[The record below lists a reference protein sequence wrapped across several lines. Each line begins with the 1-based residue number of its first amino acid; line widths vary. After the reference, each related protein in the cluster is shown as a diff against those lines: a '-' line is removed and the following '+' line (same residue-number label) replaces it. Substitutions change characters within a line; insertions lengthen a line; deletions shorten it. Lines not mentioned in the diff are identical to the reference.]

1 MSRITPSLAWMHST
15 NLEVRKAVAVEDV
28 EPDIA
33 ELADII
39 ANSVA
44 GGNTEERAAQQLAKW
59 SSIPE
64 DVILKARRLY
74 GARVGRIREAR
85 DPSAL
90 VDTKFRTDG
99 WYAGSRAEDIYWP
112 SFRSRLTF
120 EEPAMSSL
128 ENRANR
134 IVSLLD
140 PPGGEKIGTRGL
152 VLGHVQSGKTTS
164 FMSVIAKAADAGY
177 RVFIILSGITD
188 NLRSQT
194 QNRVA
199 EMLVGMSPEEQARW
213 HWLTSPDKD
222 FSLSPQNAANILKS
236 DGSRVIAVVKKNP
249 YRLRRLGK
257 FLDGAGDHILSTSPV
272 LLIDD
277 EADQATINVAQQS
290 ADRARISRIN
300 LLIRKILAHPKV
312 AYVAYTATPF
322 ANLLINPSDYEDLYP
337 RDFIVDLKAPDDYF
351 GAEKIFGR
359 ASVNA
364 TDEVVD
370 DGLDIVRIVP
380 DTDIADVRPPSRKA
394 MPTWAPSI
402 PPSLTEALR
411 WFVLATAARRSRD
424 GHASHS
430 TMLVHTSM
438 LTAAHNA
445 QRQTIQPYVDSLSRA
460 VTANDPGVLRQFEEQ
475 WAKETSRVP
484 GATLGLSEV
493 SWLLVREHLP
503 DVLADLRIVV
513 DNYQSTSRL
522 SYPKDAPQTIV
533 ALGGNTL
540 SRGLT
545 LEGLVC
551 SFFVRSANAYDT
563 LLQMGRWFGYRPNYG
578 DLVRIWM
585 TADLQEWFFDL
596 ATVEAEIRQ
605 QVSRYE
611 AENLTPA
618 ELPVKIRTHPAMVVT
633 AAAKMQNHVVTDI
646 SYSGGREQTILFN
659 HKDEDWLR
667 TNIEAT
673 GGLFNAAR
681 DAGHLDPADR
691 VGPLG
696 GPVFRDVPV
705 ELILQFLATYQFH
718 ERAVRLNPELLSGYI
733 AEQNDLGSLRRWD
746 VAVISDSSG
755 ASGSRPIGGLDLN
768 LIRRTRLDLPEPY
781 ANIKALVSRIDRAAD
796 VPLSRED
803 IRKLVP
809 SDTDPGY
816 ATLRHDYLDRIGLLC
831 IYPISKESTP
841 RQTVMEPGRK
851 RRVPLDAVDDV
862 IGLCLYFP
870 EDESNAAFRYK
881 YIAADVSGLALD
893 TDEPDINQLD
903 HEDEKAGEAQ
913 EAEAKKQGKQAR

>member
-1 MSRITPSLAWMHST
+1 M
-15 NLEVRKAVAVEDV
+15 
-28 EPDIA
+28 
-33 ELADII
+33 I

-59 SSIPE
+59 SSVPADI
-64 DVILKARRLY
+64 ILKARRLY

-90 VDTKFRTDG
+90 VDTKLRSEG
-99 WYAGSRAEDIYWP
+99 WYAGSRAGDIYWP

-120 EEPAMSSL
+120 DQEATTSL

-140 PPGGEKIGTRGL
+140 PPGGEKIDTRGL
-152 VLGHVQSGKTTS
+152 VLGYVQSGKTTS

-177 RVFIILSGITD
+177 RVFIILSGLTD

-194 QNRVA
+194 QERVA

-213 HWLTSPDKD
+213 HWLTTPDKD

-249 YRLRRLGK
+249 YRLRRLGR

-277 EADQATINVAQQS
+277 EADQATINVAQNS
-290 ADRARISRIN
+290 TDKARISRIN
-300 LLIRKILAHPKV
+300 LLIRKILSHPKV

-337 RDFIVDLKAPDDYF
+337 RDFIVDLTAPNNYF

-359 ASVNA
+359 APVNA
-364 TDEVVD
+364 SDEIVD

-380 DTDIADVRPPSRKA
+380 DADIGDVRPPSRKA
-394 MPTWAPSI
+394 MATWSPSVS
-402 PPSLTEALR
+402 PSLKEALR
-411 WFVLATAARRSRD
+411 WFMLATAARRSRD
-424 GHASHS
+424 GHAAHS

-438 LTAAHNA
+438 LTAAHTA
-445 QRQTIQPYVDSLSRA
+445 QRQMIQPYIDSLSQA
-460 VTANDPGVLRQFEEQ
+460 VRANDPVALRQFEDQ
-475 WAKETSRVP
+475 WAAETSRVP
-484 GATLGLSEV
+484 GATFGFNDIP
-493 SWLLVREHLP
+493 WHLVREHLP

-513 DNYQSTSRL
+513 DNYHSTSRL
-522 SYPKDAPQTIV
+522 SYPKDAPQTII

-551 SFFVRSANAYDT
+551 SYFVRSANAYDT
-563 LLQMGRWFGYRPNYG
+563 LLQMGRWFGYRPGYG

-585 TADLQEWFFDL
+585 TAELQEWFFDL

-605 QVSRYE
+605 QISRYE
-611 AENLTPA
+611 AEKLTPA

-633 AAAKMQNHVVTDI
+633 AAAKMQSHIVTDV
-646 SYSGGREQTILFN
+646 SYSGSREQTILFN
-659 HKDEDWLR
+659 HKDKDWLR
-667 TNIEAT
+667 VNIDAT
-673 GGLFNAAR
+673 EELFKAAR
-681 DAGHLDPADR
+681 LADHLAPADLT
-691 VGPLG
+691 GPLG

-718 ERAVRLNPELLSGYI
+718 ERAVRLNPELLFGYI
-733 AEQNDLGSLRRWD
+733 KEQNELGSLRKWD

-755 ASGSRPIGGLDLN
+755 ISGTRTIGGLDLK
-768 LIRRTRLDLPEPY
+768 LIRRTRLNLPEPY

-796 VPLSRED
+796 VPLSREE
-803 IRKLVP
+803 IRRLVP
-809 SDTDPGY
+809 HDTDPGY
-816 ATLRHDYLDRIGLLC
+816 ATLRHDYLERVGLLC
-831 IYPISKESTP
+831 IYPIYKNSAPRPNTVVKPGHKE
-841 RQTVMEPGRK
+841 
-851 RRVPLDAVDDV
+851 RVSLEAADDV

-870 EDESNAAFRYK
+870 EDASNAAYRYK

-903 HEDEKAGEAQ
+903 HEDEKAGQAQ
-913 EAEAKKQGKQAR
+913 EAEAKKQGKKA

>member
-1 MSRITPSLAWMHST
+1 MYST
-15 NLEVRKAVAVEDV
+15 NLKVRKAAAVEDV
-28 EPDIA
+28 DPDIA
-33 ELADII
+33 ELADMI

-59 SSIPE
+59 SSVPA

-74 GARVGRIREAR
+74 GARVGRIRDAR

-90 VDTKFRTDG
+90 VDTKFRSGG
-99 WYAGSRAEDIYWP
+99 WYAGSREGDIYWP
-112 SFRSRLTF
+112 SFRSRLIF
-120 EEPAMSSL
+120 EDEATNSL

-140 PPGGEKIGTRGL
+140 PPGGEIIDTRGL
-152 VLGHVQSGKTTS
+152 VLGYVQSGKTTS

-194 QNRVA
+194 QERVA
-199 EMLVGMSPEEQARW
+199 ETLVGMSPEEQARW
-213 HWLTSPDKD
+213 HWLTTPDKD

-249 YRLRRLGK
+249 YRLRRLGR

-277 EADQATINVAQQS
+277 EADQATINVAQNS
-290 ADRARISRIN
+290 SDDARISRIN
-300 LLIRKILAHPKV
+300 LLIRKILSHPKV
-312 AYVAYTATPF
+312 AYIAYTATPF
-322 ANLLINPSDYEDLYP
+322 ANLLINPSDYKDLYP
-337 RDFIVDLKAPDDYF
+337 RDFIVDLAAPNDYF

-359 ASVNA
+359 DPVNA
-364 TDEVVD
+364 SDEIVD

-380 DTDIADVRPPSRKA
+380 DADIGDVRPPSRKA
-394 MPTWAPSI
+394 MATWAPSV
-402 PPSLTEALR
+402 PPSLKEALR
-411 WFVLATAARRSRD
+411 WFVLATAARRARD
-424 GHASHS
+424 GHAAHS

-438 LTAAHNA
+438 LTAAHTA

-460 VTANDPGVLRQFEEQ
+460 VTADDPEALRQFKEQ
-475 WAKETSRVP
+475 WVRETSRVP
-484 GATLGLSEV
+484 GETFGFHHV
-493 SWLLVREHLP
+493 PWPLVLEHLP
-503 DVLADLRIVV
+503 AVLDDLRVVV

-522 SYPKDAPQTIV
+522 SYPRDVPQTII

-551 SFFVRSANAYDT
+551 SYFVRSANAYDT
-563 LLQMGRWFGYRPNYG
+563 LLQMGRWFGYRPGYG

-585 TADLQEWFFDL
+585 TAELQEWFFDL

-605 QVSRYE
+605 QISRYE

-633 AAAKMQNHVVTDI
+633 AAAKMQSHIVTDV
-646 SYSGGREQTILFN
+646 SYSGSREQTILFN
-659 HKDEDWLR
+659 HKDKDWLR
-667 TNIEAT
+667 ANIDAT
-673 GGLFNAAR
+673 GELFEAAR
-681 DAGHLDPADR
+681 LANHLAPADLN
-691 VGPLG
+691 GPLG

-718 ERAVRLNPELLSGYI
+718 ERALRLNPELLFGYI
-733 AEQNDLGSLRRWD
+733 KEQNELGSLQKWN

-755 ASGSRPIGGLDLN
+755 TSGTRTIGGQDLK

-796 VPLSRED
+796 VPLSRGE
-803 IRKLVP
+803 IRRLVP
-809 SDTDPGY
+809 SDTDLDY
-816 ATLRHDYLDRIGLLC
+816 AILRHDYLERVGLLC
-831 IYPISKESTP
+831 IYPIYKNSTP
-841 RQTVMEPGRK
+841 RLTAVEPGRK
-851 RRVPLDAVDDV
+851 QRVPLEAADDV

-870 EDESNAAFRYK
+870 EDASNAAYRYK
-881 YIAADVSGLALD
+881 YIAADVSSLALD

-903 HEDEKAGEAQ
+903 HEDEKIGQAQ
-913 EAEAKKQGKQAR
+913 EAEAKKQGKQG

>member
-1 MSRITPSLAWMHST
+1 
-15 NLEVRKAVAVEDV
+15 VEDV
-28 EPDIA
+28 DPDIA
-33 ELADII
+33 ELADMI

-59 SSIPE
+59 SSVPA

-74 GARVGRIREAR
+74 GARVGRIRDAR
-85 DPSAL
+85 DPSSL
-90 VDTKFRTDG
+90 VDTKFRSEG
-99 WYAGSRAEDIYWP
+99 WYAGSREGDIYWP

-120 EEPAMSSL
+120 EEDATNSL

-134 IVSLLD
+134 IVSLLGA
-140 PPGGEKIGTRGL
+140 PGGEMIDTRGL

-194 QNRVA
+194 QERVA
-199 EMLVGMSPEEQARW
+199 ETLVGMSPEEQARW
-213 HWLTSPDKD
+213 HWLTNPDKD

-277 EADQATINVAQQS
+277 EADQATINVAQRS
-290 ADRARISRIN
+290 ADKARISRIN
-300 LLIRKILAHPKV
+300 LLIRKILSHPKV

-337 RDFIVDLKAPDDYF
+337 RDFIVDLEAPDDYF

-359 ASVNA
+359 AQVNA
-364 TDEVVD
+364 SDETFD

-380 DTDIADVRPPSRKA
+380 DADVGDVRPPSRKA
-394 MPTWAPSI
+394 MATWEPAV
-402 PPSLTEALR
+402 PPSLEEALR
-411 WFVLATAARRSRD
+411 WFMLATAARRARE
-424 GHASHS
+424 GHANHS

-438 LTAAHNA
+438 LTAAHTA
-445 QRQTIQPYVDSLSRA
+445 QRETIQPYINSLSRA
-460 VTANDPGVLRQFEEQ
+460 VTADDPEALRQFEEQ
-475 WAKETSRVP
+475 WAKEAARVP
-484 GATLGLSEV
+484 GATFGNNDV
-493 SWLLVREHLP
+493 PWPLVRDHLP
-503 DVLADLRIVV
+503 AVLADVRVVV
-513 DNYQSTSRL
+513 DNYHSTNRL
-522 SYPKDAPQTIV
+522 SYPKDDPQTIV

-551 SFFVRSANAYDT
+551 SYFVRSANAYDT
-563 LLQMGRWFGYRPNYG
+563 LLQMGRWFGYRPGYG

-585 TADLQEWFFDL
+585 TAELQGWFFDL

-605 QVSRYE
+605 QISRYE

-633 AAAKMQNHVVTDI
+633 AAAKMQNHVVTDV
-646 SYSGGREQTILFN
+646 SYSGSREQTILFN
-659 HKDEDWLR
+659 HKDKDWLR
-667 TNIEAT
+667 ANIDAT
-673 GGLFNAAR
+673 EELFRAAR
-681 DAGHLDPADR
+681 EAGHFNPADPN
-691 VGPLG
+691 GPLG
-696 GPVFRDVPV
+696 GPIFKSVPV
-705 ELILQFLATYQFH
+705 ELILQFLATYRFH
-718 ERAVRLNPELLSGYI
+718 ERSLRLNPELLSGYI
-733 AEQNDLGSLRRWD
+733 KEQNELGSLLRWN
-746 VAVISDSSG
+746 VAVISDADG
-755 ASGSRPIGGLDLN
+755 ANGTLPIDELDLK
-768 LIRRTRLDLPEPY
+768 LIRRARLNLPDPY

-796 VPLSRED
+796 VPLSREE
-803 IRKLVP
+803 IRKLAP
-809 SDTDPGY
+809 GDTDADY
-816 ATLRHDYLDRIGLLC
+816 AILRQDYLDRVGLLG
-831 IYPISKESTP
+831 IYPISKVSTP
-841 RQTVMEPGRK
+841 RNASPEPGHK
-851 RRVPLDAVDDV
+851 ARVALDAVEDV
-862 IGLCLYFP
+862 IGVCLYFP
-870 EDESNAAFRYK
+870 EDASNAAYRYK

-903 HEDEKAGEAQ
+903 HEDEKAGQAQ
-913 EAEAKKQGKQAR
+913 EAEAKKQGKQS

>member
-1 MSRITPSLAWMHST
+1 M
-15 NLEVRKAVAVEDV
+15 VRKAAAVEDV
-28 EPDIA
+28 DPDIA
-33 ELADII
+33 ELADMI

-59 SSIPE
+59 SNVPA

-90 VDTKFRTDG
+90 VDTKFRTEG
-99 WYAGSRAEDIYWP
+99 WYAGSRAGDIYWP

-120 EEPAMSSL
+120 EEGATKSL
-128 ENRANR
+128 ESRANR

-140 PPGGEKIGTRGL
+140 PPGGDKVDTRGL
-152 VLGHVQSGKTTS
+152 VLGYVQSGKTTS

-194 QNRVA
+194 QERVA

-213 HWLTSPDKD
+213 HWLTNPDKD

-249 YRLRRLGK
+249 YRLRRLGR

-277 EADQATINVAQQS
+277 EADQATINVGQRS

-300 LLIRKILAHPKV
+300 LLIRKILSHPKV

-337 RDFIVDLKAPDDYF
+337 RDFIVDLDAPNDYF

-359 ASVNA
+359 APVNA
-364 TDEVVD
+364 SDDPVD

-380 DTDIADVRPPSRKA
+380 DSDVGDVRPPSRKA
-394 MPTWAPSI
+394 MATWAPSV
-402 PPSLTEALR
+402 PPSLREALR
-411 WFVLATAARRSRD
+411 WFMLATAARRARD
-424 GHASHS
+424 GHAAHS

-438 LTAAHNA
+438 LTAAHTA

-460 VTANDPGVLRQFEEQ
+460 VTANDPDVLRQFEEQ
-475 WAKETSRVP
+475 WANETSRVP
-484 GATLGLSEV
+484 GATFGFSDV
-493 SWLLVREHLP
+493 PWTLVREHLP
-503 DVLADLRIVV
+503 AVLADLRVVV

-522 SYPKDAPQTIV
+522 SYPKDDPQTII

-551 SFFVRSANAYDT
+551 SYFVRSANAYDT
-563 LLQMGRWFGYRPNYG
+563 LLQMGRWFGYRPGYG

-585 TADLQEWFFDL
+585 TAELQEWFFDL

-605 QVSRYE
+605 QISRYV

-633 AAAKMQNHVVTDI
+633 AAAKMQSHIVTDV
-646 SYSGGREQTILFN
+646 SYSGSREQTILFN
-659 HKDEDWLR
+659 HKDKDWLDA
-667 TNIEAT
+667 NIAAT
-673 GGLFNAAR
+673 AALFNAAR
-681 DAGHLDPADR
+681 DDGHLNPADLN
-691 VGPLG
+691 GPLG

-705 ELILQFLATYQFH
+705 GLILQFLATYRFH
-718 ERAVRLNPELLSGYI
+718 ERAVRLNPELLFGYI
-733 AEQNDLGSLRRWD
+733 KEQNELGSLQKWN

-755 ASGSRPIGGLDLN
+755 TSGTRTIGGLDLK
-768 LIRRTRLDLPEPY
+768 LIRRTRLNLPEPY

-796 VPLSRED
+796 VPLSREE
-803 IRKLVP
+803 IRRLVP

-816 ATLRHDYLDRIGLLC
+816 ATLRHDYLERVGLLC
-831 IYPISKESTP
+831 IYPIYKNSAPRPTTVVKPGHKE
-841 RQTVMEPGRK
+841 
-851 RRVPLDAVDDV
+851 RVNLEAADDV

-870 EDESNAAFRYK
+870 EDASNAAYRYK

-903 HEDEKAGEAQ
+903 HDDEKAGQAQ
-913 EAEAKKQGKQAR
+913 EAEAKKQGKGA